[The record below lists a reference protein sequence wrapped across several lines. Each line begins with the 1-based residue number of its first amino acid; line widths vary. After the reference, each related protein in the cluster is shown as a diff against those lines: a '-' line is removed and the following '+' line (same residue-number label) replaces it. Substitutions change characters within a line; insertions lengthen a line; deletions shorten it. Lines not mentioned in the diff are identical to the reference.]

1 MRGARERGDRGKRA
15 AWIRSKES
23 RRGFLCTC
31 NGRLYKRLLVE
42 GGEKGEFEL
51 DFGEYEALFPNKV
64 CLSVAVTGERE
75 YYVRCLVV
83 KYGEGKCYFWP
94 VGLGLNGSLEE
105 CEAEKYH
112 MNKVCIERIQ
122 QLDRHNSKITI
133 EK

>member
-1 MRGARERGDRGKRA
+1 MELGRGGTEERELPELEVKKVEGDSYVLAMEGYIKD
-15 AWIRSKES
+15 
-23 RRGFLCTC
+23 
-31 NGRLYKRLLVE
+31 LLVE